1 MQCRRRKA
9 SVTKHGID
17 LESPDIRDLC
27 AKWKIKRLAVFG
39 SVLRD
44 DFRPDSDIDLLVEF
58 EPDTEWGLFDLIKA
72 EEDFARLFQRRVDF
86 VPRDRLKW
94 VIRDRVLE
102 SAVLIYAA

>member
-1 MQCRRRKA
+1 
-9 SVTKHGID
+9 VTKHGID
-17 LESPDIRDLC
+17 LESPEIRDLC
-27 AKWKIKRLAVFG
+27 AKWMIKRLAVFG

-58 EPDTEWGLFDLIKA
+58 EPDAKWGLFDLMKA
-72 EEDFARLFQRRVDF
+72 EEDFARLFERRVDF

-102 SAVLIYAA
+102 SAVVIYAA